1 MSQPLN
7 SLEENLEAQDYELLA
22 ATFDGPDTDR
32 LFELFATLAAL
43 CQEKA
48 RVIEEINKTMPLQS
62 KTLPQRSGD
71 ARPRGK
77 VIPWPTAPVAKS
89 RKRAGGK

>member
-7 SLEENLEAQDYELLA
+7 PLEENLEAQDFELLA

-48 RVIEEINKTMPLQS
+48 RVIEEINKAMPSQARS
-62 KTLPQRSGD
+62 LPQPAGEV
-71 ARPRGK
+71 RPRGK
-77 VIPWPTAPVAKS
+77 VIPWPTTAVAKS
-89 RKRAGGK
+89 RKRAGQK